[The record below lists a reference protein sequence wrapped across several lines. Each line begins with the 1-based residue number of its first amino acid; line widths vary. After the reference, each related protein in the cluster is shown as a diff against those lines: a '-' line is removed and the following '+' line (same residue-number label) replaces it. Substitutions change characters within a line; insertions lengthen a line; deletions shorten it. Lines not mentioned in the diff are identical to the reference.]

1 MILVITM
8 TESLS
13 QIWSWIDARAR
24 SYADGVESRK
34 KPSPEID
41 DFKKKKKTFSRRIPW
56 CILFQ
61 ETDQYKI
68 VIKKNL
74 LLSRLGEV
82 QGPFTWH
89 YYNNYSPQ
97 NPDKQI
103 LRIV

>member
-41 DFKKKKKTFSRRIPW
+41 DFKKKKK
-56 CILFQ
+56 
-61 ETDQYKI
+61 
-68 VIKKNL
+68 NL
-74 LLSRLGEV
+74 LPKNSLMYFISGN
-82 QGPFTWH
+82 W
-89 YYNNYSPQ
+89 SIQ
-97 NPDKQI
+97 NCYQEKFAF
-103 LRIV
+103 V

>member
-41 DFKKKKKTFSRRIPW
+41 DFKKKKKPSPEEFLDVFYFRKLINT
-56 CILFQ
+56 
-61 ETDQYKI
+61 K
-68 VIKKNL
+68 
-74 LLSRLGEV
+74 LLSRKICFCL
-82 QGPFTWH
+82 
-89 YYNNYSPQ
+89 
-97 NPDKQI
+97 D
-103 LRIV
+103 